1 MSKKQT
7 NLGLPEANSTKGFKR
22 DSNGLVEGVD
32 YVYTEQGFVDWR
44 KMVKPEYLVT
54 NRDRTS
60 ETDIAK
66 LEDKDLLI
74 LLGGIKELAQIRG
87 YSSVEYDVVSPSAD
101 YVVATCRI
109 KWISNYE
116 TEGRE
121 VVFSAIGDASPE
133 NTTDFTKWYLAAMA
147 ENRAFVRCV
156 RNFLKINIVG
166 SDECGNVK
174 KGRTKEKV
182 GKEALTDPRSQ
193 LEELMKDKGVSFD
206 ILKERLTKEE
216 FKNAESL
223 SSLDDIPKLKVFEL
237 IARLKKASAKKTVTK

>member
-1 MSKKQT
+1 MSKV
-7 NLGLPEANSTKGFKR
+7 KGFKR
-22 DSNGLVEGVD
+22 DSNGLVEGVEH
-32 YVYTEQGFVDWR
+32 TFNEQGFVDWR
-44 KMVKPEYLVT
+44 KMVKPEYLVP

-60 ETDIAK
+60 ETDVTK
-66 LEDKDLLI
+66 LEDKNLLI

-109 KWISNYE
+109 KWTPNYE

-166 SDECGNVK
+166 NDELEKMTFAKPFSPQSAGSPTEEIDQPSPVALLK
-174 KGRTKEKV
+174 KVMAEKKV
-182 GKEALTDPRSQ
+182 DFDRLKKR
-193 LEELMKDKGVSFD
+193 LEDENYDKIDSISSV
-206 ILKERLTKEE
+206 
-216 FKNAESL
+216 ES
-223 SSLDDIPKLKVFEL
+223 IPKAKIFEL
-237 IARLKKASAKKTVTK
+237 ITRLKKVKA